1 MMLPVALVK
10 RVLVRWTA
18 WTPCDLL
25 GAWSEESTFAYTIF
39 FFSLDPDSR
48 KLKPCSMCPRWLW
61 KTKKFMFP
69 IISEAAA
76 KEPPRNRITGLT
88 SIVTE
93 KCTCVCLRKK
103 EVVKVTLRQ
112 VWKEKERRK
121 NLAFKFNRRRPKT
134 ITKVAQVTAS
144 NNW

>member
-76 KEPPRNRITGLT
+76 KEPPRNRTGLT
-88 SIVTE
+88 SIVPRNALV
-93 KCTCVCLRKK
+93 CVYVKK
-103 EVVKVTLRQ
+103 RLWRWLCDR
-112 VWKEKERRK
+112 WKEKERRK